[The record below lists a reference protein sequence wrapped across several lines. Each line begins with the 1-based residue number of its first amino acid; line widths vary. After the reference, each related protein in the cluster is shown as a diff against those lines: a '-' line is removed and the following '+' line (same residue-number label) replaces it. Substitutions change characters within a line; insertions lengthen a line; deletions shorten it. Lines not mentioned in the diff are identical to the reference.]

1 MTFSFASLV
10 NVVCHE
16 IVKLLELII
25 PQNGLMAVFTR
36 PSAIIYRLRE
46 ADGLNAL

>member
-1 MTFSFASLV
+1 MSKTCYF
-10 NVVCHE
+10 HH
-16 IVKLLELII
+16 LIPRFDLSQLPI
-25 PQNGLMAVFTR
+25 SNGLMAVFTR